1 MGYCR
6 SRTFQNN
13 NKNILIEQNAQNNVC
28 KVLVGNKCDKQER
41 TVSTEEGAKLAED
54 FNMKFFETSAK
65 SNLNVNETFTYL
77 TQEILKIS
85 ENKSPGGSVTLD
97 KDKTKKGKDEKGKC
111 CK

>member
-1 MGYCR
+1 MK
-6 SRTFQNN
+6 Q
-13 NKNILIEQNAQNNVC
+13 IEQNAQNNVC

-54 FNMKFFETSAK
+54 FNMKFFETSTK

-85 ENKSPGGSVTLD
+85 ENKSPGGSVFINGFFVFSFL
-97 KDKTKKGKDEKGKC
+97 E
-111 CK
+111 